1 MSQMERINFYNSWPN
16 GQRFIAEQQFE
27 EHLKSVG
34 GNFFTPIALNNN
46 LSATGH
52 ISLSYTLDSLDSLPM
67 RPDHAFDWIWKAFE
81 HLTKAAAP
89 NLNITDSIRTFATPK
104 ICSVLTNHPQAS
116 VSFNQLAANIPFQSS
131 RFLLKKIIASG
142 SFRNPTTSFAK
153 RMLYTNGNGP
163 IMSLP
168 LQALLDKLSGY
179 DYANPQD
186 RRNGASLIRK
196 AMSGQSLSYP
206 LGQYSLSQSDIVF
219 FLLSGLGY
227 GFRNDRTHASSIS
240 PFTSSKARIKT
251 YAHCWF
257 SFLVIYYFLV
267 ALWESSGFIATPQ
280 SIGQNYESNNSAFF
294 DLFSSTL
301 KK

>member
-1 MSQMERINFYNSWPN
+1 MSQIERINFYNTWPN
-16 GQRFIAEQQFE
+16 AQRFAAEQQFE
-27 EHLKSVG
+27 EHLKSVS
-34 GNFFTPIALNNN
+34 GNFFIPIALNNS

-89 NLNITDSIRTFATPK
+89 NLNITDSLRSFATPT
-104 ICSVLTNHPQAS
+104 ICSVLANYPQAS
-116 VSFNQLAANIPFQSS
+116 ANFNQLAENIPLQTA

-142 SFRNPTTSFAK
+142 PYTNPTTSFAK

-163 IMSLP
+163 ITSLP

-179 DYANPQD
+179 NYANPQD
-186 RRNGASLIRK
+186 RRDGASLIRK

-206 LGQYSLSQSDIVF
+206 LGQHSLTQNDIVF

-227 GFRNDRTHASSIS
+227 GFRNDRAHASSIS

-251 YAHCWF
+251 YSHCWF
-257 SFLVIYYFLV
+257 SFLIIYYFLTT
-267 ALWESSGFIATPQ
+267 LWEASGFIATPQ
-280 SIGQNYESNNSAFF
+280 SIDQNYAANNGAFF
-294 DLFSSTL
+294 TLFSSVL
-301 KK
+301 NK